1 MAVVFFAKSQRD
13 IKIEIDNAINEGTY
27 NHLSDLQRAGL
38 TVFSDVTAWMLSTEG
53 APMPESDR
61 QVILTVERMAMAA
74 SNVLLASVAVLD
86 ERDLIP
92 SRVAGL
98 LALAHAE
105 RIPSVL
111 FCGNDD
117 VYAEAL
123 QRAPGRPLITNV
135 WEDAL
140 AATIDF
146 AGQFTVNIAHVIER
160 FPQEV
165 GVYEE
170 APDV

>member
-13 IKIEIDNAINEGTY
+13 IKIEGTY

-117 VYAEAL
+117 
-123 QRAPGRPLITNV
+123 RPLITNV